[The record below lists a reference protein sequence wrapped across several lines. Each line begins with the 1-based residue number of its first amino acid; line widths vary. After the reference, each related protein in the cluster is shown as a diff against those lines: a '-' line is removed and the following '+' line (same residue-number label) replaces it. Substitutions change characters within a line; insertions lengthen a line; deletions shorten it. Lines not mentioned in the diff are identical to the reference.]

1 MIDLLVSNWHYA
13 VDVAIVWAAV
23 AVITNLQAIK
33 SHLRELR
40 VMQKVQTTAPTDE
53 LEVLRG
59 IYTHLKAG
67 DGMAGA
73 PLVSILNELR
83 RLNDR
88 LEGRP

>member
-23 AVITNLQAIK
+23 AVVTNLLEINR
-33 SHLRELR
+33 HLRDLR
-40 VMQKVQTTAPTDE
+40 AMQKVRFTTPSDE
-53 LEVLRG
+53 LDALRG

-73 PLVSILNELR
+73 PLVSILNEIR